1 MKSLRFLLS
10 AIISIFISGA
20 LYAQD
25 TGNRIN
31 NIVLVHGAW
40 VDGSGWKGVFDILTK
55 KGYNVG
61 KIDGIIGELTREA
74 VKDVQLKLG
83 LPADSYPTQEL
94 LAKLS

>member
-1 MKSLRFLLS
+1 MELVAGLFDLRRLFRHPARRRAEGDARASDPGTLS
-10 AIISIFISGA
+10 
-20 LYAQD
+20 
-25 TGNRIN
+25 
-31 NIVLVHGAW
+31 
-40 VDGSGWKGVFDILTK
+40 FDQIKQLQTILTK